1 MKDGLKVSADMAPA
15 TRYAEGCRTSGA
27 NSKRFV
33 PPPGP
38 KAEPVKV
45 NGVPIIPQRGVSK

>member
-1 MKDGLKVSADMAPA
+1 MAPA